1 MRAYFTKL
9 VNPNIEA
16 TMMAFLTTVMYLGEE
31 TVARYL
37 GILINR
43 FIGVTSDNLNYL
55 WKLYLAQTVCVL
67 ALTVLVLMLPTTE
80 QIDKVQKQ
88 IAAELETSLNEALV
102 IKGET
107 KDSFS
112 NKSVE
117 TAAESS

>member
-43 FIGVTSDNLNYL
+43 FIGVTSDNLDYL

-112 NKSVE
+112 NKSV
-117 TAAESS
+117 